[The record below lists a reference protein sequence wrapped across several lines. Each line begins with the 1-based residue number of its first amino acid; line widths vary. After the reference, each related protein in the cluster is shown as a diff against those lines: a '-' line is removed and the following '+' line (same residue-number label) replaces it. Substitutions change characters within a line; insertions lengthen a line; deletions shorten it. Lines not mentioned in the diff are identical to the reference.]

1 MTSTRFHIVFNSNA
15 GTALTLG
22 LTADALLEQFVAAGL
37 DATIDADAETPFADR
52 IAAALADEAE
62 VIVAAGGDGTVTAL
76 AEAMVG
82 SDKTLAVLPLGTAN
96 LLARDLGVPLDLAQA
111 VAAMPAMAETRI
123 DVGEVNGRIFLH
135 NVTVGTVPGIAAGR
149 EQIRGRND
157 IGALIGFARYFFRR
171 LARARRIAV
180 EIAPEE
186 GENRVGR
193 VQAVVVA
200 NNTYDE
206 GFGHVFS
213 RKRLDRGKLG
223 LYTLKHLTAFDV
235 IRLSAG
241 MVVGRWRQDEALTI
255 EHVSAVTIRSK
266 KETVMT
272 MFDGEIESF
281 TVPLRFRIR
290 PLALSVLAPLA
301 VEATTP
307 LPEAADLTGE
317 AA

>member
-1 MTSTRFHIVFNSNA
+1 MAIPRFHIVFNSNA

-22 LTADALLEQFVAAGL
+22 LTAEMLHEQFAAAGL
-37 DATIDADAETPFADR
+37 EASIDSDGESPFADR
-52 IAAALADEAE
+52 IAAALAGEAE

-76 AEAMVG
+76 AGAMVD

-111 VAAMPAMAETRI
+111 VAAMPAMVETRI

-135 NVTVGTVPGIAAGR
+135 NVTVGTVPGIAVGR

-157 IGALIGFARYFFRR
+157 LVTLIGFARYFFRR

-180 EIAPEE
+180 EIVPEE

-193 VQAVVVA
+193 IQAVVVA

-255 EHVSAVTIRSK
+255 EHVSAVSIRSK
-266 KETVMT
+266 KATVMT
-272 MFDGEIESF
+272 MLDGEIESLE
-281 TVPLRFRIR
+281 VPLQFRIR
-290 PLALSVLAPLA
+290 PLALSVLAPAA
-301 VEATTP
+301 VEEATP
-307 LPEAADLTGE
+307 ESAEAALAE
-317 AA
+317 RAA